1 MAGASRVHRTSFW
14 LLGYTLFV
22 VLFGAFVR
30 ITGSGAGCGQH
41 WPTCKGEIV
50 PRSPTLETIIEFT
63 HRATSGLYG
72 LLVLALLVMAIRG
85 YRRGHLVRV
94 GAWLTLVL
102 TIFEALI
109 GAGLVKLGLTAGD
122 DSVARAA
129 MMAVHLVS
137 TSLLTGALTLTWW
150 ASGEARSLAVEGRG
164 RTGLALVGI
173 LVGFVLVGMT
183 GAVTALGD
191 TLYPV
196 APGSDMLARITV
208 EPGPAAHFLERLRI
222 MHPVL
227 ALGVGGYV
235 YVAARRVARADPRAS
250 VGRWASWVTIGVFVQ
265 LVAGVI
271 NIMLS
276 APGWMQLVHLLL
288 GTLVWIACVLLT
300 LAALE
305 ADA

>member
-1 MAGASRVHRTSFW
+1 
-14 LLGYTLFV
+14 
-22 VLFGAFVR
+22 
-30 ITGSGAGCGQH
+30 
-41 WPTCKGEIV
+41 
-50 PRSPTLETIIEFT
+50 
-63 HRATSGLYG
+63 
-72 LLVLALLVMAIRG
+72 
-85 YRRGHLVRV
+85 
-94 GAWLTLVL
+94 
-102 TIFEALI
+102 
-109 GAGLVKLGLTAGD
+109 
-122 DSVARAA
+122 
-129 MMAVHLVS
+129 
-137 TSLLTGALTLTWW
+137 
-150 ASGEARSLAVEGRG
+150 
-164 RTGLALVGI
+164 
-173 LVGFVLVGMT
+173 
-183 GAVTALGD
+183 
-191 TLYPV
+191 
-196 APGSDMLARITV
+196 
-208 EPGPAAHFLERLRI
+208 